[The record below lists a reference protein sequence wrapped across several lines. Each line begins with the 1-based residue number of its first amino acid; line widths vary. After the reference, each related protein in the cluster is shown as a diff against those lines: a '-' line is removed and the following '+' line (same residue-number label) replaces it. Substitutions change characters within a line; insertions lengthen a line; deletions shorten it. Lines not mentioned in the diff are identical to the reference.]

1 MLSFWGLQDMPF
13 TREIDAKHCYASSS
27 HQEALARLEF
37 AVSHRQVCMVT
48 GEAGMGKTTVVRSL
62 LRSLDTTKY
71 RYEYI
76 CDSGLSPKLFYRE
89 VLDRFG
95 VHPTVRS
102 TETKRQYQSLMLNV
116 YEQDR
121 KVPVLVLDEAH
132 RFSEMMLQELRF
144 LLNFR
149 EDSMSP
155 LALLMVGQTS
165 LRTILKVRH
174 MEAIDQRI
182 QVRCQMNPMIE
193 QEMRQYIEH
202 QVKVAGGQGELFSEE
217 ALNAIYTY
225 SLGVP
230 RRVNSLCSQAML
242 DAYIQKNKIVSE
254 VHVQRAVNEL

>member
-1 MLSFWGLQDMPF
+1 MPF
-13 TREIDAKHCYASSS
+13 TREIDAKQCYPSHS
-27 HQEALARLEF
+27 HQEAIARLEF
-37 AVSHRQVCMVT
+37 AAQHRHACMIT

-62 LRSLDTTKY
+62 LHSLNSSRY

-95 VHPTVRS
+95 VSPAIRS
-102 TETKRQYQSLMLNV
+102 TEVKRQYQTLILGL
-116 YEQDR
+116 YEQD
-121 KVPVLVLDEAH
+121 KKIPILVLDEAH
-132 RFSEMMLQELRF
+132 RFSETMLQELRF
-144 LLNFR
+144 LLNFK

-155 LALLMVGQTS
+155 LALLLIGQTS

-182 QVRCQMNPMIE
+182 QVRYQMNPMTE
-193 QEMRQYIEH
+193 PEMRQYIAH
-202 QVKVAGGQGELFSEE
+202 QTKVAGSELELFSEE
-217 ALNAIYTY
+217 AMRAVYLF